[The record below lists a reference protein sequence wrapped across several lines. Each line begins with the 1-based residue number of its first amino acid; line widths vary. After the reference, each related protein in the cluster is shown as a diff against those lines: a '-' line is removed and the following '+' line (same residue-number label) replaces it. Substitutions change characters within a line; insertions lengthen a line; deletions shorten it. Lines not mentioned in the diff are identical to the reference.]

1 MRVLSNE
8 KRKIFFF
15 CHFCVFIN
23 LRHELDENY
32 IVHYQPVTR
41 QTDFHKKN
49 PLDLIHSFLLI
60 IRSYYEKQAKEKLK
74 ELRQVA
80 KNKTFSGE
88 YESDLDY
95 DEEVNY
101 FLVFCCST

>member
-1 MRVLSNE
+1 MSWV
-8 KRKIFFF
+8 
-15 CHFCVFIN
+15 
-23 LRHELDENY
+23 ENY
-32 IVHYQPVTR
+32 IVYTNLLPDKLTS
-41 QTDFHKKN
+41 TKKN

-101 FLVFCCST
+101 FLVFFVYTSLYTAFA

>member
-1 MRVLSNE
+1 MIWIE
-8 KRKIFFF
+8 I
-15 CHFCVFIN
+15 
-23 LRHELDENY
+23 Y
-32 IVHYQPVTR
+32 IVHYPHLLP
-41 QTDFHKKN
+41 DFHKKN

-60 IRSYYEKQAKEKLK
+60 VRSYYEKQAKEKLK

-101 FLVFCCST
+101 FLVFLYTLLYIQRLLIVPSVMYSGLNLV